1 MREELAHLATFQTR
15 LVEFSQKITPYVDTK
30 DREVSGLMRRIN
42 EDVAEAT
49 HRIEQQIVGLAGGL
63 SGVGDELQ
71 KRWESMVT
79 RERRYTPR
87 S

>member
-1 MREELAHLATFQTR
+1 
-15 LVEFSQKITPYVDTK
+15 
-30 DREVSGLMRRIN
+30 MRRIN

-71 KRWESMVT
+71 KRWESMVYART
-79 RERRYTPR
+79 TLYAAQLKAAR
-87 S
+87 